1 MADTAPR
8 NMPWS
13 LKGVTHEA
21 RAAAKTSA
29 RVAGVPLGQ
38 WLSGAIRASGSR
50 APVANDG
57 DGGGTDAG
65 RDGLS

>member
-1 MADTAPR
+1 MADTTHR

-21 RAAAKTSA
+21 RAAAKA
-29 RVAGVPLGQ
+29 AAHVAGVPLGQ

-50 APVANDG
+50 VAVASDG
-57 DGGGTDAG
+57 DGGGTDNG
-65 RDGLS
+65 HDGQS